1 VSARPLAE
9 AVEAGYTIAQE
20 MFLAAHRRFA
30 LAQTITAGWDSRL
43 SLAASRVVSPDV
55 MYFTT
60 RHWDMP
66 EDYRDVVVPAR
77 VLPTLPY
84 ELERPIQALGAPK
97 RRLTVPDRQGHA
109 DKE

>member
-55 MYFTT
+55 MYF
-60 RHWDMP
+60 
-66 EDYRDVVVPAR
+66 
-77 VLPTLPY
+77 PTLPL
-84 ELERPIQALGAPK
+84 ELERPIRTWA
-97 RRLTVPDRQGHA
+97 RRSVV
-109 DKE
+109 